1 MQISNLRA
9 AINSGL
15 VRSNRWRVLVDFPA
29 YAGTNA
35 DGQQASI
42 LARSTNTPAS
52 TLGVIDVA
60 WGGRILPVPG
70 DRTYEEFDITFIG
83 VNDMF
88 VYDAFQRWSENVNG
102 SDSNRGLTVLSDV
115 YSDFTLQLMDT
126 NDNITKT
133 FVLNDAFPSVVGAMS
148 MDAGEMDGYSTFQVT
163 VRYVSYS
170 QPNVT
175 L

>member
-1 MQISNLRA
+1 MQISSLRA

-15 VRSNRWRVLVDFPA
+15 VRSNRWRVLVDYPT
-29 YAGTNA
+29 YAGTTQ
-35 DGQQASI
+35 DSQQASI

-52 TLGVIDVA
+52 TLGVIDVS

-83 VNDMF
+83 VNDMNVYNAF
-88 VYDAFQRWSENVNG
+88 VRWSENMNG
-102 SDSNRGLTVLSDV
+102 SDSNQGLTSLSDV

-126 NDNITKT
+126 NDNITKSY
-133 FVLNDAFPSVVGAMS
+133 VLGDGFPSVVGPMS

-163 VRYVSYS
+163 IRYVSYS
-170 QPNVT
+170 QPGVT
-175 L
+175 R